1 MNLEGDTAE
10 GAVERRE
17 KEMREKIKEI
27 IPCDARLDS
36 FLEGEYA
43 TRQYDIVQCNGCF
56 EAVLDSREAYQRAVA
71 KLTSYVKPGGYLQLL
86 TAVGRGWYSFP
97 AVTLYVLKVNQ
108 DDGVK
113 GIEMAGE
120 ENGHW
125 N

>member
-1 MNLEGDTAE
+1 MHA
-10 GAVERRE
+10 
-17 KEMREKIKEI
+17 
-27 IPCDARLDS
+27 CS
-36 FLEGEYA
+36 
-43 TRQYDIVQCNGCF
+43 CF